1 MVSQVYFTRGNSF
14 TPTAA
19 SRLLCLHGSRFDV
32 PTNSHCRPTQRNLI
46 KLVTA
51 GLKSTVAV
59 LTLYALCLAAPC
71 IYRANPAV
79 RELEHQNLAL
89 QSVNQETLSWIGC
102 RDCATLEEA
111 VHLDDPQAR
120 QKRLRDALARARRE
134 LEGTKEVL
142 QLQKS
147 YLDRMDTLGFCRWT
161 GNKVL
166 ALCWQVSDAEVNA
179 AYVRKQIEE
188 LEQALWLCSA
198 PGEPGWPTTSHDQ

>member
-1 MVSQVYFTRGNSF
+1 MYRQI
-14 TPTAA
+14 AIA
-19 SRLLCLHGSRFDV
+19 
-32 PTNSHCRPTQRNLI
+32 RPTQRNVI
-46 KLVTA
+46 KLASA

-79 RELEHQNLAL
+79 RELEHQYLAL
-89 QSVNQETLSWIGC
+89 QSVNHETLSWIGR
-102 RDCATLEEA
+102 RDRAMLAEA

-120 QKRLRDALARARRE
+120 QKRLRDALARARLE

-147 YLDRMDTLGFCRWT
+147 YRDRIDTLFRRWT

-166 ALCWQVSDAEVNA
+166 ALARWQVSDAEVSA

-188 LEQALWLCSA
+188 LEQALRRCSA
-198 PGEPGWPTTSHDQ
+198 PAEPG